1 MSFALR
7 LSMLAALFMG
17 LFTLLGLRLWFIQ
30 VAEGQEAAAEVQEQ
44 QWLSFR
50 SDAPRGDILDR
61 DGRLLATS
69 RYVPAVVVDRR
80 RLVPEQRETLVQRLS
95 ALLEIPPGEIDAMYE
110 AAGINGRFRVAV
122 VDDQLAYRIRERLR
136 DLPGVVIERVP
147 ERVYLAGDTMA
158 HVIGHLGLPSAAD
171 LEDRPVLDPNLRIG
185 KLGVERVYDEYLQG
199 DPGNREFRVDRTGTL
214 IEERPETAPT
224 PGSTIWLTLDERL
237 QQVVEQAV
245 DDGVALAN
253 EVKQAE
259 QDAARRD
266 GKEVP
271 RFNETVRAAAV
282 VLDVD
287 TFEVLAMYSRPDFD
301 PQLFVTG
308 IPTSDFVALQE
319 QSAFLNLAVSGL
331 YPPASTFKAITYV
344 AADRY
349 ELPLGGPNAD
359 PVARTARCNG
369 TLELPRLND
378 GSPQIRRDWY
388 TGDKGELDIHSAFE
402 QSCNIFFWS
411 IALGTVQSDLW
422 GDPEREN
429 LIQQTA
435 RELGYGSATGIDLSG
450 EASGIVPDRE
460 LFEEWKRQQ
469 LEEDEAPVRL
479 AAERLSLPSPW
490 LGGDLMNLAIGQG
503 EIVSTPLQVAV
514 SYASLAN
521 GGFVHRP
528 HVVKEIRT
536 TDGDV
541 EYAAEVETV
550 RDLDLDLAVVSSLL
564 TDLNR
569 VVTAGTAAQAFAEFG
584 ESLGR
589 VGGKTGTA
597 QSIRGRDNHAWFVGV
612 GPIDDPRWVV
622 VVMIEEGGSGGLV
635 AAPVARQIMQ
645 HLMGEAL
652 TPIVAGAETD

>member
-1 MSFALR
+1 MTFALR
-7 LSMLAALFMG
+7 LSVLAAVFMG

-44 QWLSFR
+44 QWLSVK
-50 SDAPRGDILDR
+50 SYAPRGDILDR

-80 RLVPEQRETLVQRLS
+80 RMVPDQRATLVQRLS
-95 ALLEIPPGEIDAMYE
+95 GLLEIPPGDIDAMYE

-122 VDDQLAYRIRERLR
+122 VDDQLAYRIREHLR

-171 LEDRPVLDPNLRIG
+171 LEERPELDPNLRIG

-199 DPGNREFRVDRTGTL
+199 EPGTREFRVDRAGTM
-214 IEERPETAPT
+214 IEERPETAPL
-224 PGSTIWLTLDERL
+224 PGSTVWLTLDERL

-259 QDAARRD
+259 QERARRD

-271 RFNETVRAAAV
+271 RFNETIRAAAV

-301 PQLFVTG
+301 PQVFVTG
-308 IPTSDFVALQE
+308 IPTADFAVLQE
-319 QSAFLNLAVSGL
+319 QGAFLNLAVSGL

-349 ELPLGGPNAD
+349 DLPLGGPNAD
-359 PVARTARCNG
+359 PLARTARCNG

-388 TGDKGELDIHSAFE
+388 TGDKGQLDIHGAFE
-402 QSCNIFFWS
+402 QSCNIYFWS

-435 RELGYGSATGIDLSG
+435 RELGYGTATGIDLSG

-469 LEEDEAPVRL
+469 LEEDDAPVRL

-503 EIVSTPLQVAV
+503 EIVSTPLQVAA
-514 SYASLAN
+514 SYAALVN

-528 HVVKEIRT
+528 HVVREIRT
-536 TDGDV
+536 VDGEV

-550 RDLDLDLAVVSSLL
+550 RDLELDPGLVSSLL

-569 VVTAGTAAQAFAEFG
+569 VVTAGTAAQAFSDFG

-597 QSIRGRDNHAWFVGV
+597 QSIRGRDNHAWFAGV

-622 VVMIEEGGSGGLV
+622 VIMIEEGGSGGLV
-635 AAPVARQIMQ
+635 AAPVARQVMQ
-645 HLMGEAL
+645 YLMGETL
-652 TPIVAGAETD
+652 TPIVAGAATD